1 MSIGSEADLAALK
14 RVGGVVKE
22 TLAALERHVRVGVTT
37 LELDRVAQAVFARH
51 GAKSAP
57 AQVYGFPG
65 TVLISVND
73 EVVHGVPGL
82 RRLRQGDIVKL
93 DVTPELDGYVADAAV
108 TVVVAA
114 EPKDRQR
121 LRLARCAAKA
131 LQAAM
136 NVARAGTPLRALG
149 EVIENE
155 VRREGFS
162 VIPELCGHGVG
173 RTIHE
178 APVVIPNYPDKR
190 VRGTLREG
198 MVITLEPIIA
208 AGTGARFTHC
218 YTGADGWT
226 IKTADGGV
234 AAHFEH
240 SLVITKGAPLCLTA

>member
-1 MSIGSEADLAALK
+1 MSIGSEADLVALA
-14 RVGGVVKE
+14 RVGAVAKE
-22 TLAALERHVRVGVTT
+22 TLTALKRHVRVGVTT
-37 LELDRVAQAVFARH
+37 LELDRVAGAVFSRY

-82 RRLRQGDIVKL
+82 RRLNQGDIVKL

-136 NVARAGTPLRALG
+136 NVARAGTPLRVLG

-178 APVVIPNYPDKR
+178 APEVIPNYPDKR

-208 AGTGARFTHC
+208 AGTGAQFTRC
-218 YTGADGWT
+218 YTGEDGWT
-226 IKTADGGV
+226 IKTADGSV

-240 SLVITKGAPLCLTA
+240 SLVITEGAPLCLTA